1 MSDQK
6 SARIDLERKVKN
18 DPEDIDAR
26 LSLAKIQMED
36 KDPTTAIPLY
46 TEILNIDPENAE
58 AYMGLGL
65 AWGMSILE
73 NIPAA
78 ELHGDDVDEEELL
91 NNSIQFLERS
101 IELDPE
107 NTNSLNALAR
117 LYIVQ
122 SLEEEAI
129 DMFKQSLLIDQAQ
142 HEVLEELQKLTGTPV
157 WQLLEKDVYMGDFE
171 E

>member
-1 MSDQK
+1 MSDLK

-36 KDPTTAIPLY
+36 KDPTAAIPLY
-46 TEILNIDPENAE
+46 TEILNVDPENAE

-157 WQLLEKDVYMGDFE
+157 WQLLEKDVYMGEFE

>member
-1 MSDQK
+1 MSDVK

-26 LSLAKIQMED
+26 ISLARIQMED

-46 TEILNIDPENAE
+46 TEILNTDPENAE

-73 NIPAA
+73 NIPAS

-91 NNSIQFLERS
+91 NNAIQFLERS

-142 HEVLEELQKLTGTPV
+142 HDVLEELQKLTGTPV
-157 WQLLEKDVYMGDFE
+157 WQLLEKDVFMGDFE

>member
-36 KDPTTAIPLY
+36 KDPTAAIPLY
-46 TEILNIDPENAE
+46 TEILNVDPENAE

-122 SLEEEAI
+122 SLEEEAV

-142 HEVLEELQKLTGTPV
+142 HDVLEELQKLTGTPV

>member
-1 MSDQK
+1 MSDLK
-6 SARIDLERKVKN
+6 SARIDLEQKVKN

-36 KDPTTAIPLY
+36 KDPNTAIPLY
-46 TEILNIDPENAE
+46 TEILNVDPENAE

-107 NTNSLNALAR
+107 NTSSLNALAR

-122 SLEEEAI
+122 SLEDEAI
-129 DMFKQSLLIDQAQ
+129 DMFKQSLLLDQAQ
-142 HEVLEELQKLTGTPV
+142 HDVLEELQKLTGTPV
-157 WQLLEKDVYMGDFE
+157 WQLLEKDVYMGEFE

>member
-1 MSDQK
+1 MSDLK

-36 KDPTTAIPLY
+36 KDPTAAIPLY
-46 TEILNIDPENAE
+46 TDILNIDPENAE

-73 NIPAA
+73 NIPAS

-91 NNSIQFLERS
+91 NNAILFLERS

-107 NTNSLNALAR
+107 NTSSLNALAR

-122 SLEEEAI
+122 SLEEEAV

-142 HEVLEELQKLTGTPV
+142 HEVLDELQKLTGTPV
-157 WQLLEKDVYMGDFE
+157 WQLLEKDVYMGEFE

>member
-1 MSDQK
+1 MSDLNLI
-6 SARIDLERKVKN
+6 RIALEKKVLA

-26 LSLAKIQMED
+26 LSLARIHMDDNNPDSALE
-36 KDPTTAIPLY
+36 LY
-46 TEILNIDPENAE
+46 YEVLDLDPENAE
-58 AYMGLGL
+58 AYAGLGL
-65 AWGMSILE
+65 GWGFSILE

-78 ELHGDDVDEEELL
+78 ELHGEDLDEEEMLL
-91 NNSIQFLERS
+91 RAIEFLERA

-107 NTNSLNALAR
+107 NTASLNALAR
-117 LYIVQ
+117 LYVVQ

-142 HEVLEELQKLTGTPV
+142 HDVLEELQKLTGTPV
-157 WQLLEKDVYMGDFE
+157 WQLLEKDVFMGDFE

>member
-1 MSDQK
+1 MSDLK
-6 SARIDLERKVKN
+6 SARFDLERKVKN

-122 SLEEEAI
+122 SLEEEAV

-142 HEVLEELQKLTGTPV
+142 HDVLEELQKLTGTPV

>member
-1 MSDQK
+1 MSDLK
-6 SARIDLERKVKN
+6 SVRFDLEKAVKT

-26 LSLAKIQMED
+26 LSLAKIYMDD

-46 TEILNIDPENAE
+46 TEILNIDAENAE

-73 NIPAA
+73 NIPAT
-78 ELHGDDVDEEELL
+78 ELHGDNADEEELL
-91 NNSIQFLERS
+91 LNAIQFLERS

-107 NTNSLNALAR
+107 NPLSLNALAR
-117 LYIVQ
+117 LYVVQ

-129 DMFKQSLLIDQAQ
+129 DMFKQSLLLDQAQ
-142 HEVLEELQKLTGTPV
+142 HDVLEELQKLTGTPV
-157 WQLLEKDVYMGDFE
+157 WQLLEKDVYMGEFE

>member
-1 MSDQK
+1 MSDLK
-6 SARIDLERKVKN
+6 SARIDLERKVRK

-58 AYMGLGL
+58 AFMGLGL

-78 ELHGDDVDEEELL
+78 ELHGDEVDEEELL
-91 NNSIQFLERS
+91 NNAIQFLERS

-107 NTNSLNALAR
+107 NTSSLNALAR

-122 SLEEEAI
+122 SLEEEAVE
-129 DMFKQSLLIDQAQ
+129 MFKQSLLLDQAQ
-142 HEVLEELQKLTGTPV
+142 HDVLEELQKLTGTPV
-157 WQLLEKDVYMGDFE
+157 WQLLEKDVYMGEFE

>member
-1 MSDQK
+1 MSDLK
-6 SARIDLERKVKN
+6 SARIDLELKVKN

-26 LSLAKIQMED
+26 LSLAKIEMED

-46 TEILNIDPENAE
+46 TDILNIDPENAE

-73 NIPAA
+73 NIPAI

-91 NNSIQFLERS
+91 NNAILFLERS

-107 NTNSLNALAR
+107 NTSSLNALAR

-122 SLEEEAI
+122 SLEEEAV
-129 DMFKQSLLIDQAQ
+129 DMFKQSLLLDQAQ
-142 HEVLEELQKLTGTPV
+142 HDVLEELQKLTGTPV
-157 WQLLEKDVYMGDFE
+157 WQLLEKDVYMGEFE

>member
-1 MSDQK
+1 MSDLK
-6 SARIDLERKVKN
+6 SARIDLERKVRK

-58 AYMGLGL
+58 AFMGLGL

-78 ELHGDDVDEEELL
+78 ELHGDEVDEEELL
-91 NNSIQFLERS
+91 NNAIQFLERS

-107 NTNSLNALAR
+107 NTSSLNALAR
-117 LYIVQ
+117 LYMVQ
-122 SLEEEAI
+122 SLEEEAVE
-129 DMFKQSLLIDQAQ
+129 MFKQSLLLDQAQ
-142 HEVLEELQKLTGTPV
+142 HDVLEELQKLTGTPV

>member
-1 MSDQK
+1 MSDLK
-6 SARIDLERKVKN
+6 SMRTDLERMVRN

-36 KDPTTAIPLY
+36 KDPITAIPLY

-58 AYMGLGL
+58 AFMGLGL

-78 ELHGDDVDEEELL
+78 ELHGDEVDEEELL
-91 NNSIQFLERS
+91 NNAIQFLERS

-107 NTNSLNALAR
+107 NPSSLNALAR

-122 SLEEEAI
+122 SLEEEAVE
-129 DMFKQSLLIDQAQ
+129 MFKQSLLIDQAQ
-142 HEVLEELQKLTGTPV
+142 HDVLEELQKLTGTPV
-157 WQLLEKDVYMGDFE
+157 WQLLEKDVYMGEFE

>member
-1 MSDQK
+1 MSDLK

-36 KDPTTAIPLY
+36 KDPTAAIPLY
-46 TEILNIDPENAE
+46 TEILNVDPENAE

-122 SLEEEAI
+122 SLEEEAV

-142 HEVLEELQKLTGTPV
+142 HDVLEELQKLTGTPV